1 MINYRDNGPNS
12 TKENENERERERE
25 EKKKASLCVF
35 LQENKE

>member
-12 TKENENERERERE
+12 TKENENERERE